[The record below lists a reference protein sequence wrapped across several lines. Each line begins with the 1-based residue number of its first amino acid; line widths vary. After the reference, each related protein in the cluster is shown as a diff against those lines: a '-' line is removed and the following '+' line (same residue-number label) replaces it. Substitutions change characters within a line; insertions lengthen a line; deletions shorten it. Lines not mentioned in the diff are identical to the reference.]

1 MAITH
6 VKIWAGSHPSE
17 DKGYLLSLDS
27 RTIQVHFEFDDWPLR
42 VSVSQFE
49 CKTIPNGTHWLANE
63 MTRNIEDA
71 KHFQATLEADEGVE
85 TTGGLITL
93 DLANVVEPNGTPGT
107 GIYSSEKMF
116 TVDTLRP
123 KHRDITINDEHLTAG
138 ETATVTFVFTEKV
151 GNFQPAIDLSKAHGT
166 LGSLVTT
173 DGGITWTAPFTPTPD
188 TASTEECVISVHMN
202 EVRDLH
208 GNRGADI
215 KDKDIP
221 VNSNSYTV
229 NTVRPTLATTGHS
242 IDDTQLGIG
251 QSAHVTI
258 QFSAAVKDFDAA
270 DVVLAPGSGSVRQ
283 VLASHPAAD
292 GSSDTWE
299 VVLDAP
305 DTGAASTNNPIS
317 VNLAGVRTRAG
328 SAGQGT
334 VATGLS
340 YSADPTRPTLE
351 GTHITMDDKQ
361 LGIGQSAHVTI
372 QFGAAVKDF
381 DAADVVLAPGS
392 GSVRQVL
399 ASHPAADGSSDTWE
413 VVLDA
418 PDTGAASTN
427 NPISVNLAGVH
438 THVGNTG
445 QGTVAT
451 GLSYSVDPI
460 RPTLES
466 THVHY
471 GAGETDTVL
480 KHGETALVTFTF
492 SEAVTDFGLDDVLMV
507 HGMHDGTLSQL
518 ASTGDGRVWTATL
531 SAPTSEVTSSNNS
544 FQVNLA
550 GVNDLAGNAGEGQ
563 ASTGVRYD
571 IDTTPPVFDSA
582 TVTGDQLVVRYTE
595 ANSLDGTALT
605 GSAGFTVRSATDTAI
620 PVNSAVPNAAAKTV
634 TLTLDRAVASDEV
647 LSVSYAKPESGH
659 GVQDAAGNAAAS
671 FRAMSVDNH
680 TPAPTGLTDKDSD
693 SIPGSVED
701 QTPGIADPAGA
712 AAVAGDGNGD
722 GIQDSAQA
730 AVTSTRLVLS
740 PSEASQPEDAAS
752 TPVTLVA
759 GSQDGKLDPDSDARI
774 TRLEQEDAPAQLP
787 QGMEMPLGLLSSEA
801 TLDSGHWPQLTGSSS
816 EKFSLYVD
824 PALGVNGYWAKD
836 GTGTWVNLASSPY
849 GGKMALEGGQLR
861 LDYEISDGG
870 PFDADGQANGVITA
884 PGAAAQ
890 MPLSLVGQAPDAA
903 DGFWF

>member
-1 MAITH
+1 M
-6 VKIWAGSHPSE
+6 
-17 DKGYLLSLDS
+17 DS

-49 CKTIPNGTHWLANE
+49 CKTIPNGTHWLAKE

-166 LGSLVTT
+166 LGSLVTA

-258 QFSAAVKDFDAA
+258 QFS
-270 DVVLAPGSGSVRQ
+270 
-283 VLASHPAAD
+283 
-292 GSSDTWE
+292 
-299 VVLDAP
+299 
-305 DTGAASTNNPIS
+305 
-317 VNLAGVRTRAG
+317 
-328 SAGQGT
+328 
-334 VATGLS
+334 
-340 YSADPTRPTLE
+340 
-351 GTHITMDDKQ
+351 
-361 LGIGQSAHVTI
+361 
-372 QFGAAVKDF
+372 AAVKDF

-659 GVQDAAGNAAAS
+659 GVQDAAGNDATS

-730 AVTSTRLVLS
+730 AVASTRVVLS